1 MLSMISTSM
10 RGLVIRQ
17 QITGDILRK
26 VHTTAVC
33 EAARKGTR
41 EKARKKKVKV
51 EVKKV
56 GFIPHNQ
63 RDKKINL
70 QRENKHVDDSWK
82 QIATDNCYVGKYYRW
97 PVYTVSEAIQC
108 HRETHHPT
116 MYNEPNAPLIVD
128 VELNM
133 KGEKSTRFVDNFQRM
148 AMVPHKF
155 GHGEERRILVFTKGN
170 EEIVEAR
177 KAGATLVGGVE
188 LIKDITNGELLLSD
202 YEYVVAHPNILPEL
216 VALRGLMK
224 RKFPNPKAETLGAN
238 LTEMIRRFLDGIS
251 YSAAK
256 DEHQQD
262 FGLITTTIGTL
273 DMDAQHLED
282 NLRSLLQDVNSV
294 RPKRE
299 GRFITRVLL
308 KSPPSREQ
316 LKIDAFQIVPEM
328 YEKTGSGSKNA
339 AATKPAKQQD
349 DDIDNEDEVEI
360 EKEKKA
366 VN

>member
-1 MLSMISTSM
+1 M
-10 RGLVIRQ
+10 
-17 QITGDILRK
+17 
-26 VHTTAVC
+26 
-33 EAARKGTR
+33 
-41 EKARKKKVKV
+41 
-51 EVKKV
+51 
-56 GFIPHNQ
+56 
-63 RDKKINL
+63 
-70 QRENKHVDDSWK
+70 
-82 QIATDNCYVGKYYRW
+82 
-97 PVYTVSEAIQC
+97 
-108 HRETHHPT
+108 
-116 MYNEPNAPLIVD
+116 
-128 VELNM
+128 
-133 KGEKSTRFVDNFQRM
+133 
-148 AMVPHKF
+148 
-155 GHGEERRILVFTKGN
+155 
-170 EEIVEAR
+170 EAR

-188 LIKDITNGELLLSD
+188 LIKDITNGELLLTD
-202 YEYVVAHPNILPEL
+202 YQYVVAHPNILPEL

-273 DMDAQHLED
+273 DMDEQHLEE
-282 NLRSLLQDVNSV
+282 NLRSLLQDVNSM

-316 LKIDAFQIVPEM
+316 LKIDAFQFVPEM
-328 YEKTGSGSKNA
+328 YEKIGSASKNTN
-339 AATKPAKQQD
+339 ATKAAKQQD
-349 DDIDNEDEVEI
+349 DDVHNEDEVEI